1 MFKGDN
7 MVYKMKAVDDKR
19 IGSIILFGIVSLI
32 VLRISFTIKDW
43 AIWES
48 LMLEFGYW
56 RVRLILD
63 NTIYITIVGFI
74 LATIMVAKLRTYIK
88 MTLKFKE
95 LEGSALRLSSEG
107 INIGYDGVYINV
119 ENIVSLRLMKSKRGK
134 YHIELIYSEG
144 NQKTKI
150 LDDIYEESL
159 PSIYET
165 LRTEYPN
172 ARFLADDTIKK
183 EFARTTISTK

>member
-172 ARFLADDTIKK
+172 ARFLADDTIQK

>member
-7 MVYKMKAVDDKR
+7 MVYKIKAVDDKR